1 MRIPSLTTLKKTP
14 KVWWIAG
21 AVVLVIA
28 VPAIA
33 RLGPL
38 QPRSK
43 ALDIEKL
50 TTPVAS
56 EKLTLRVKAS
66 GTVTPRQTVNVSPK
80 SAGRVME
87 LLVEQGDYVQ
97 EGQVLARMDSS
108 DLERE
113 RQQALAN
120 VEAARARLL
129 QLQNPVRPEVVGQVQ
144 ADVRKSQ
151 GEVLRSQGEI
161 VRAEGQVAD
170 AQSQLEFATR
180 QRQRQ
185 EMLQKEG
192 AISENSLDEFIRKEQ
207 NSRELLRQAKAQF
220 SQAKAQLIQAQAQV
234 VGNQERLDQQDQ
246 TGSSGDIAIQEAQL
260 AAAIAQLKAV
270 ENRIADTVV
279 RAPFSG
285 LVTQR
290 YASVGAFVTPTTQ
303 ASASGTGATSTS
315 IVALASELEV
325 IAKVPEVDI
334 SQVKPG
340 QEAQIMVD
348 AFPEEKFKG
357 QVRLI
362 APEAIEERDVKFF
375 QVRIKLVTG
384 KDQLR
389 SGMNADLEF
398 IGKQLEALVVPTVAI
413 VTKRGKTGVLV
424 PDEKGKPK
432 FQQVT
437 IGATQDKR
445 NADGKK
451 EGQTQILDGINA
463 GERVFVSLP
472 EGQKLDQIV
481 KDDQNK

>member
-14 KVWWIAG
+14 KIWWVAG
-21 AVVLVIA
+21 AAIGLIGLS
-28 VPAIA
+28 AIA
-33 RLGPL
+33 SFGVLKPN
-38 QPRSK
+38 SK
-43 ALDIEKL
+43 ALDTSKL
-50 TTPVAS
+50 TTPVVS
-56 EKLTLRVKAS
+56 EQLTLRVKAS
-66 GTVTPRQTVNVSPK
+66 GTVTPRETVNVSPK

-87 LLVEQGDYVQ
+87 LMVEQGDYVKA
-97 EGQVLARMDSS
+97 GQIIARMDSS

-120 VEAARARLL
+120 VEAARARLV
-129 QLQNPVRPEVVGQVQ
+129 QLQDPARPELVGQAE
-144 ADVRKSQ
+144 ADLRKSQ

-161 VRAEGQVAD
+161 SRSQGLVAD

-185 EMLQKEG
+185 ESLQKEG

-207 NSRELLRQAKAQF
+207 NARETLRQSRAQL
-220 SQAKAQLIQAQAQV
+220 SQAQAQLSQAQAQV
-234 VGNQERLDQQDQ
+234 AGNQDRLSQQGQ
-246 TGSSGDIAIQEAQL
+246 TGSTGDIAVQEAQL

-270 ENRIADTVV
+270 ENRIADTVI

-315 IVALASELEV
+315 IIALASELEV

-334 SQVKPG
+334 NQIKPG
-340 QEAQIMVD
+340 QEAQIIVD
-348 AFPEEKFKG
+348 AFPKEKFKG

-375 QVRIKLVTG
+375 QVRIKLLEG
-384 KDQLR
+384 QNKLR

-398 IGKQLEALVVPTVAI
+398 LGQRIEALVVPTVAI
-413 VTKRGKTGVLV
+413 VTKRGQTGVLI
-424 PDEKGKPK
+424 PDAKGKPQFK
-432 FQQVT
+432 RVT
-437 IGATQDKR
+437 IGATQDKQR
-445 NADGKK
+445 PDGKK

-463 GERVFVSLP
+463 GEQVFVTLP

-481 KDDQNK
+481 KDNQDK